1 MIHKIKAMHSKGS
14 GLSIRAISRELNIS
28 RNTVKKYLQM
38 DEQAISIMQADPSR
52 YKWLDNYRDY
62 LINQLKE
69 YPKLS
74 AVKLMRRLKNKV
86 GTLQVSE
93 RSVRRYVQALKQQ
106 VAVGQFRYYEPII
119 ETVPGVQC
127 QVDPG
132 ELRQVLINGK
142 LQTVHFVVFVLSY
155 SRLMYVG
162 LSLQPINTQ
171 SFIQMHDEAFRY
183 FGGVTE
189 ECVYDQTKLVVL
201 HEQYRELTLNQR
213 FAQYATTANFRIRA
227 CEGFD
232 PESKGK
238 VEAGVKY
245 VKQDCLYGE
254 VFSSETQLREHTL
267 HWLNNVANVREHG
280 TTKQQPQSHYD
291 QLERPHMSH
300 YQPKLDVPSDAPLA
314 TRKVDKTGLIS
325 WFSSK
330 YSVPMQW
337 QQNRIGVSE
346 SNGSLFIHD
355 LATVEVI
362 AEHKVSLE
370 KGAIIKNRDHY
381 RDKAQAIEALELQLQ
396 ERIGEAAGVAMAALL
411 KTTMPSYYKDQL
423 RGVLDVLSKYEEV
436 PEALLQH
443 LIERDT
449 LSATQLRDRIEAWTR
464 AESRGRLPSIDD
476 EPISTPI
483 DLSMYQRVSQPG
495 LQGARL

>member
-106 VAVGQFRYYEPII
+106 VTVGQFRYYEPII

-132 ELRQVLINGK
+132 ELRQVLVNGK

-171 SFIQMHDEAFRY
+171 SFIQIHDEAFRY

-213 FAQYATTANFRIRA
+213 FAQYATTASFRIRA

-254 VFSSETQLREHTL
+254 VFASETQLREHTL
-267 HWLNNVANVREHG
+267 HWLNTVANVREHG

-291 QLERPHMSH
+291 RLERPHMSH
-300 YQPKLDVPSDAPLA
+300 YQPTQEVFNDAPLA

-325 WFSSK
+325 WLSNK
-330 YSVPMQW
+330 YSVPVQW
-337 QQNRIGVSE
+337 QQNRVGVSE
-346 SNGSLFIHD
+346 STGSLFIHD
-355 LATVEVI
+355 LATAQVI

-370 KGAIIKNRDHY
+370 KGVIVKNRDHY
-381 RDKAQAIEALELQLQ
+381 RDKAQATETLELRLQ
-396 ERIGEAAGVAMAALL
+396 QRLGEAAGVAIAALL
-411 KTTMPSYYKDQL
+411 KETMPSYYKDQL
-423 RGVLDVLSKYEEV
+423 RGVLEVLSKYNEV

-449 LSATQLRDRIEAWTR
+449 LSATQLRDHIEAWTR
-464 AESRGRLPSIDD
+464 AESRGRQLDVDD
-476 EPISTPI
+476 EHVSTPI
-483 DLSMYQRVSQPG
+483 DLSMYQRLSQPALQRG
-495 LQGARL
+495 LL